1 MNLETIKSIREDFP
15 IFEREQSGLP
25 FCYLDSAASSHKPR
39 AVIDAI
45 SQFYALE
52 YATVHRGVYRIAQEA
67 TEKYESC
74 RERLARFLRAKS
86 SSEIV
91 FTRGT
96 TDSLNLL
103 ANSLRRSGRI
113 GPGCEIV
120 VYPLEHHAN
129 LLPWQMLADDT
140 GAELVSMRADTSG
153 MVDLEHLQGICN
165 AKTRLVCI
173 SHMSNVTGAIYP
185 IAEISRAVRERSNAW
200 IVVDGAQSAPHIP
213 IDVNE
218 LACDFFCFSG
228 HKVFGPTGVGVLWGR
243 LELLDSLPPAAGGGH
258 IVENVEWNKS
268 AFGPPPQRFEP
279 GTPMIAQVIGLGA
292 ALEYLQGI
300 DLAVV
305 GAYESALLQK
315 TLTSLRQIDT
325 LRILGTPQGPIVSF
339 VVKGVHS
346 LDLASW
352 LDVEGICI
360 RSGNHCAQPAMR
372 HFGVESAARISLAL
386 YNTEREIER
395 AAASLKRGI
404 EMLTRTGR

>member
-1 MNLETIKSIREDFP
+1 MNLETIARIRSEFP
-15 IFEREQSGLP
+15 IFEREQNGQPL
-25 FCYLDSAASSHKPR
+25 CYLDSAASSHKPR

-45 SQFYALE
+45 SHFYASE
-52 YATVHRGVYRIAQEA
+52 YATVHRGVYRLAQEA

-74 RERLARFLRAKS
+74 RKLLAHFLRAKS
-86 SSEIV
+86 SSEII

-113 GPGCEIV
+113 GPDSEII

-129 LLPWQMLADDT
+129 LLPWQMLAQDT
-140 GAELVSMRADTSG
+140 GAKLVSMRADG
-153 MVDLEHLQGICN
+153 DGLVDLEHLQSICN
-165 AKTRLVCI
+165 FKTKLVCI

-185 IAEISRAVRERSNAW
+185 IAELSRLVRERSNAW
-200 IVVDGAQSAPHIP
+200 IAVDGAQSAPHIP
-213 IDVNE
+213 IDVEE

-228 HKVFGPTGVGVLWGR
+228 HKLFGPTGVGVLWGR
-243 LELLDSLPPAAGGGH
+243 LKLLDLLPPAAGGGH

-305 GAYESALLQK
+305 SAYESALLQK
-315 TLTSLRQIDT
+315 ALASLQQIEA
-325 LRILGTPQGPIVSF
+325 LRILGRPQGPIVSF

-372 HFGVESAARISLAL
+372 HFGVESSARISLAL
-386 YNTEREIER
+386 YNTEHEIER
-395 AAASLKRGI
+395 AVASLKKGI
-404 EMLTRTGR
+404 ELLA